1 MPKSAL
7 PCVEFGTSVF
17 HVPPACLCSWAL
29 RVNLG
34 LTLVVSTALWLFFLM
49 FLSIRQELPC
59 SSLPTLFGLLAHA
72 ERHSAGILMAHAID
86 FSVLLLT
93 VQVVFVHCI
102 DQVNY
107 KSLLIA
113 KGTVWYCLKMWCCL
127 SQGWKLISKIHEASL
142 PNGYRPGVL
151 SLATLPQYYQVPP
164 WICKERVHPSI

>member
-7 PCVEFGTSVF
+7 PCVEFGASVF

-29 RVNLG
+29 HVNLG

-86 FSVLLLT
+86 FSALLLT
-93 VQVVFVHCI
+93 VQVVFVHYI
-102 DQVNY
+102 DQVNQVFAD
-107 KSLLIA
+107 SERNSVILFEN
-113 KGTVWYCLKMWCCL
+113 VV
-127 SQGWKLISKIHEASL
+127 L
-142 PNGYRPGVL
+142 PEPGL
-151 SLATLPQYYQVPP
+151 ETNFQDP
-164 WICKERVHPSI
+164 